1 MEINF
6 VATKCNFATFRNR
19 TKTKKK
25 GTQDN
30 ACLFPY
36 FKDSSMIMR
45 PNSHGLSSQLFNV
58 AREKWGSLVKST
70 CYVTGVISFARFPC
84 FSRVTLKSWEE
95 CGYEATTE
103 LPYKLL
109 CNSYEHH
116 IYSAILLTASW
127 LYTLK
132 IHPSPRCLL
141 GPEHSTCGN
150 DFFLA
155 HMKHTPSH
163 SYINHYVSHFH
174 YIDWGDI
181 WMRFKEGC
189 IMLCYNYKWDVNYV
203 WLSSNYQI
211 VKTKSVE
218 HIKDTVVIINWES

>member
-1 MEINF
+1 MWIIPGSDSLRCRHKTVIPWCCLTPYNVHGWQLQIWKWDQVGRTYTPRSSLKWKITWTALSLWKSTLWPQSVILLHLEIEQ
-6 VATKCNFATFRNR
+6 KQ
-19 TKTKKK
+19 KKK

-70 CYVTGVISFARFPC
+70 CYVTRVISFARFPC

-150 DFFLA
+150 DFFFGT
-155 HMKHTPSH
+155 HETYTIS
-163 SYINHYVSHFH
+163 
-174 YIDWGDI
+174 
-181 WMRFKEGC
+181 
-189 IMLCYNYKWDVNYV
+189 
-203 WLSSNYQI
+203 
-211 VKTKSVE
+211 
-218 HIKDTVVIINWES
+218 